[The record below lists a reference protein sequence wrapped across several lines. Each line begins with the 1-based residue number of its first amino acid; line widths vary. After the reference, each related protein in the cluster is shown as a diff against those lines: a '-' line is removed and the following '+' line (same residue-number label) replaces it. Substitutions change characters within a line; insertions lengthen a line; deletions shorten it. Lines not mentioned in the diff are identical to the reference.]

1 MMKIELALSKDKLL
15 AREPNVSFS
24 GGEPKRER
32 IFQASFTL
40 SADQTGETY
49 CSESNKNSLFL

>member
-15 AREPNVSFS
+15 AREPNVSLS

-32 IFQASFTL
+32 IFSGFFHTFR
-40 SADQTGETY
+40 G
-49 CSESNKNSLFL
+49 SNRKNLLFGIQ